1 VRALVATD
9 IAARGIDIDAVSH
22 VVQFELP
29 NVPEAYVH
37 RIGRTARAGAD
48 GSAVAF
54 CADDERPL
62 LKDIEKTTRQ
72 RIPSFDRRNDRH
84 LGAATA
90 VMGEPAGVKPE
101 RPAQPQRA
109 RPQNAQ
115 PHRGENKRNR
125 NHAQPKAEAHH
136 HRREDGAPARPA
148 AERTA
153 QPASKGPRRR
163 RRGGGGGGGQ
173 RSGVWSNQ

>member
-1 VRALVATD
+1 
-9 IAARGIDIDAVSH
+9 

-62 LKDIEKTTRQ
+62 LKDIEKVTRQ

-84 LGAATA
+84 LGAAIA
-90 VMGEPAGVKPE
+90 AMPEPAGKPE
-101 RPAQPQRA
+101 RPAQP
-109 RPQNAQ
+109 
-115 PHRGENKRNR
+115 HRGEHKPKRNR
-125 NHAQPKAEAHH
+125 NHAAQKVEAHH
-136 HRREDGAPARPA
+136 HRHEAKAAPARSEA
-148 AERTA
+148 G
-153 QPASKGPRRR
+153 GPKPQGRNNRR
-163 RRGGGGGGGQ
+163 RRGGGGGGE
-173 RSGVWSNQ
+173 RSGGVWSNR